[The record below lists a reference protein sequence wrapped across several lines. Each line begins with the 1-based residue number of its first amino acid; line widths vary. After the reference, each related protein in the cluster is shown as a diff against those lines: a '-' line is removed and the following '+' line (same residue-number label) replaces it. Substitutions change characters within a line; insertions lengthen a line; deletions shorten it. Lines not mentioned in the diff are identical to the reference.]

1 MKEVE
6 EEIKKHVI
14 ENEDLVAQYHLLVKL
29 EKEMMDEFN
38 QYIMG
43 PKYCLRFL
51 VLGRLV
57 WVKYNDMDFGW
68 NMVVRYE
75 ELRFEETKYGPRN
88 SEKIIDKVIVLLQCS
103 NDSFISEDG
112 KDICI
117 KPGSIEDNRILV
129 IKI

>member
-1 MKEVE
+1 MKKVE
-6 EEIKKHVI
+6 EEIEKHVI

-29 EKEMMDEFN
+29 EKEIMDEFN
-38 QYIMG
+38 LYIMD

-68 NMVVRYE
+68 SMVVRYE
-75 ELRFEETKYGPRN
+75 ELRFR
-88 SEKIIDKVIVLLQCS
+88 IIDKVIVLLQCS

-117 KPGSIEDNRILV
+117 KPGSINLEDNRILV

>member
-6 EEIKKHVI
+6 EEIEKHVI

-57 WVKYNDMDFGW
+57 WVKYDDMDFGW
-68 NMVVRYE
+68 SMVIRYE
-75 ELRFEETKYGPRN
+75 ELRFR
-88 SEKIIDKVIVLLQCS
+88 IIDKVIVLLQCS

-117 KPGSIEDNRILV
+117 KPGSINLEDNRILV

>member
-1 MKEVE
+1 MKKVE
-6 EEIKKHVI
+6 EEIEKHVI
-14 ENEDLVAQYHLLVKL
+14 ENEDLVAQYHLFVKL
-29 EKEMMDEFN
+29 KEEMMDEFN
-38 QYIMG
+38 QYIMD

-51 VLGRLV
+51 VLCRLV
-57 WVKYNDMDFGW
+57 WVKYDDMDFGW
-68 NMVVRYE
+68 SMIVRYE
-75 ELRFEETKYGPRN
+75 ELRFR
-88 SEKIIDKVIVLLQCS
+88 IIDKVIVLLQCS

>member
-14 ENEDLVAQYHLLVKL
+14 ENEDLVAQYHLLIKL
-29 EKEMMDEFN
+29 EKEMMDELN
-38 QYIMG
+38 QYIMD

-75 ELRFEETKYGPRN
+75 ELRFR
-88 SEKIIDKVIVLLQCS
+88 IIDKVIVLLQCS

-117 KPGSIEDNRILV
+117 KPGSIVDNRILV